1 MDIISP
7 RQSKVKLGNLDLR
20 KEGRQLP
27 ASWRAAE
34 THHVAQMIYF
44 TSDTHFGD
52 PRVLQIDRRPF
63 PDMTAHDLA
72 LIENWNE
79 RVGNEGVVW
88 HLGDFMS
95 ARAGRLGVDRIRLRW
110 HRRLGVLVDAFAQNS
125 EALQAIATRTSA
137 LTSTIKT
144 GLPRLPCLASVAV
157 SVTCP
162 GLPVRPFE
170 FIIAISPAVAHLRPS
185 RVRHVPRDSI
195 GGCMVR
201 LPLKGNEDRSTPNLV
216 RFKTGRAIAEL
227 LSETR
232 VMPSDQESEVLS

>member
-1 MDIISP
+1 MIALVIIDPVRQNLAVRRPTSATATTSGSACYSMDIISP

-79 RVGNEGVVW
+79 RVGDEDDVW

-95 ARAGRLGVDRIRLRW
+95 ARAGDCDQLLARLNGRKHLIVGNNDPPTTTNAKGWASIQYYAEFWTDDRLLILCHYAFRTWNQMGRKSINLHGHSHGRMKPLPRQHDVGVD
-110 HRRLGVLVDAFAQNS
+110 AQ
-125 EALQAIATRTSA
+125 
-137 LTSTIKT
+137 
-144 GLPRLPCLASVAV
+144 G
-157 SVTCP
+157 
-162 GLPVRPFE
+162 
-170 FIIAISPAVAHLRPS
+170 LRPVTLS
-185 RVRHVPRDSI
+185 SI
-195 GGCMVR
+195 
-201 LPLKGNEDRSTPNLV
+201 LTKGE
-216 RFKTGRAIAEL
+216 A
-227 LSETR
+227 
-232 VMPSDQESEVLS
+232 